1 MNLGEHMSE
10 CTVALTGSAIT
21 EVSRHTTSNGRTLAR
36 FRIIVPERRFDR
48 SADRYVER
56 DPSYYTVI
64 AWGHVAEN
72 VLANIHRGDAV
83 VVSGQLRVREWQTAE
98 GVARTTTEVTANAI
112 GHDLAARGKS
122 MDRQMNARLE
132 QVKPDTRTD
141 AA

>member
-1 MNLGEHMSE
+1 MSE

-36 FRIIVPERRFDR
+36 FRIVVPERRFDR
-48 SADRYVER
+48 AVDRYVER

-72 VLANIHRGDAV
+72 VLSNIHRGDAV
-83 VVSGQLRVREWQTAE
+83 VVAGELRVREWRTSE
-98 GVARTTTEVTANAI
+98 GVAKTSTEVTANAI

-122 MDRQMNARLE
+122 SGHRVSIGAE
-132 QVKPDTRTD
+132 PPKPATRTD